1 MFNDDIEYFFTF
13 RTGRINPAFYCFDLP
28 IFEIIAMPSRNEY
41 KGGFT
46 MRNKYNDLASS
57 FRRSMNHSFYQGAS
71 SIWSINPAISFR
83 PETIRQANRSILQG
97 VGDSFKE
104 VGNLIRSSMCKF
116 ENGESIHNAR

>member
-1 MFNDDIEYFFTF
+1 
-13 RTGRINPAFYCFDLP
+13 
-28 IFEIIAMPSRNEY
+28 
-41 KGGFT
+41 

-83 PETIRQANRSILQG
+83 PVTIRQANRSILQG

-104 VGNLIRSSMCKF
+104 VGNLMRSSMCQF
-116 ENGESIHNAR
+116 ENGERIHNAR